1 MPISNF
7 VLHGSAMREFS
18 VSDMFLGAPVQIAGF
33 TDVAEDASVVPQSVF
48 TWTGRRFGASPC

>member
-33 TDVAEDASVVPQSVF
+33 TDVAEDASVVPQSVL
-48 TWTGRRFGASPC
+48 